1 MPPKMDPNEIK
12 LVYVR
17 VTGGEVPGAS
27 SLAPKVGPLGM
38 SPKKV
43 GDDIVKATSGE
54 WKGLRVTCKLIVQ
67 NRQAKVEVVP
77 SAASLII
84 KALKEP
90 PRDRKK
96 VKNSARC
103 TQNAR
108 ARTACGA
115 LGGGGCS
122 PAERGLARRQVAC
135 AGRAADA
142 ASRARV
148 CVSRCCLCA
157 VQSSTRA
164 TCPSRRSTRSLA

>member
-43 GDDIVKATSGE
+43 GDDLVKATSAE

-77 SAASLII
+77 SAAALVI

-96 VKNSARC
+96 VKNSAW
-103 TQNAR
+103 
-108 ARTACGA
+108 
-115 LGGGGCS
+115 
-122 PAERGLARRQVAC
+122 
-135 AGRAADA
+135 RAAPPRIA
-142 ASRARV
+142 APPPPPPRPTTVAGDWSPRPAAAAHGGMPHAH
-148 CVSRCCLCA
+148 SGGSASPDGL
-157 VQSSTRA
+157 
-164 TCPSRRSTRSLA
+164 

>member
-1 MPPKMDPNEIK
+1 MPPKMDPNEIR

-43 GDDIVKATSGE
+43 GDDIVKATSD

-90 PRDRKK
+90 ARDRKK
-96 VKNSARC
+96 VKNIQHSGNVPLEEIYRIARIMRPRSLSKKFEGTVLEMLGTAQSVGC
-103 TQNAR
+103 TVEGEDPHDLIDQIHDGELV
-108 ARTACGA
+108 C
-115 LGGGGCS
+115 
-122 PAERGLARRQVAC
+122 PAE
-135 AGRAADA
+135 
-142 ASRARV
+142 
-148 CVSRCCLCA
+148 
-157 VQSSTRA
+157 
-164 TCPSRRSTRSLA
+164 

>member
-12 LVYVR
+12 YVYVR

-43 GDDIVKATSGE
+43 GDDIVKATSGD

-77 SAASLII
+77 SAAALII

-96 VKNSARC
+96 VKNIQHSGNITMDDIKRIARIMK
-103 TQNAR
+103 
-108 ARTACGA
+108 
-115 LGGGGCS
+115 
-122 PAERGLARRQVAC
+122 P
-135 AGRAADA
+135 
-142 ASRARV
+142 
-148 CVSRCCLCA
+148 
-157 VQSSTRA
+157 
-164 TCPSRRSTRSLA
+164 RSLAKKFEGTVLEMLGTAQSVGCTVDGSDPHDLIDEIHNGELEIPDE